1 MLLGESGC
9 TFRKEV
15 VFKGLGALEEY
26 NRAREIPSHGS
37 FCCMG
42 NSGLLGRGGQE
53 FTLVCSAEAV
63 RSLLQSARLRRT
75 GVYSSPLG

>member
-53 FTLVCSAEAV
+53 FTPVRSAEAAM
-63 RSLLQSARLRRT
+63 SACNELRM
-75 GVYSSPLG
+75 